1 MNKNKKTMA
10 KSERKFL
17 FSINDFDVHSDSVY
31 VVNDKRDLDAPSGYI
46 NVGVSKLPSR
56 GVGETFQVRFESR
69 DNGRT
74 GVWDTGFDEYSPC
87 YKSRSIEE
95 ARSVVK
101 GLKTNL
107 LTPYRK
113 VIGVEDAF
121 EKTNE
126 AFFLKTRFHI
136 YSGKTYNTNDPV
148 DLMELYFGLL
158 TNQLTPKGQ
167 EGNSKFNDSSYIVID
182 INKNMTTKVSRTI
195 EKFKAIGSFQGM
207 LKADRERLMSI
218 LEYTGTSF
226 SNTVD
231 DNTLITMFSEYLD
244 GGVKDNRVEI
254 FNGLVDETETE
265 SGMEKVY
272 LYRALKLESKKPN
285 TKITKSGGVYF
296 YDGMEL
302 GPELKSS
309 VENITK
315 NSKLAGVKRDLL
327 LAE

>member
-1 MNKNKKTMA
+1 MA

-17 FSINDFDVHSDSVY
+17 FSINDFEVYSDSVY

-87 YKSRSIEE
+87 YKSKSQEE
-95 ARSVVK
+95 AKAIVK
-101 GLKTNL
+101 GLRANL
-107 LTPYRK
+107 LNPYRK

-126 AFFLKTRFHI
+126 AFFLKTRFHV

-158 TNQLTPKGQ
+158 ANQLTPKGQ
-167 EGNSKFNDSSYIVID
+167 EGNSKFNDSAYVVID
-182 INKNMTTKVSRTI
+182 INKNLTIKVSRNI
-195 EKFKAIGSFQGM
+195 EKFKAIGAFQGM
-207 LKADRERLMSI
+207 LQADRDRLMAI
-218 LEYTGTSF
+218 LEYSGLSF
-226 SNTVD
+226 SSSVD
-231 DNTLITMFSEYLD
+231 DNTLISMFNEYLD
-244 GGVKDNRVEI
+244 GGTKDNRIEL
-254 FNGLVDETETE
+254 FNKLVDETDNTQ
-265 SGMEKVY
+265 GMEKIY
-272 LYRALKLESKKPN
+272 LYRALKVEFKKPN
-285 TKITKSGGVYF
+285 SKITKSGGIFY
-296 YDGMEL
+296 YDGVEL
-302 GPELKSS
+302 GPELKNS

-315 NSKLAGVKRDLL
+315 NSKLLGVKKDLL